1 MKTLRLPV
9 LPIPN
14 VVLYGRTSL
23 PIYILEPVY
32 IDMIKTCV
40 KENTPLAISKAI
52 ELDHQNVRMRYTP
65 SDICGYGRPIILEEN
80 IDGTLKVLIK
90 AIGRVRLLNVEQ
102 NLPYLIYQAECF
114 HDKVESEKLHGPQ
127 IQNLKAL
134 LDNWLE
140 VNIIDSFERE
150 TFTKSL
156 TSIYHVIDY
165 ICMFLVQDPDLRQL
179 LLENNSLFER
189 VQLLNSL
196 FEEPSQFE
204 ESSLVGSAIKKYEE
218 IEKTSAV
225 AH

>member
-1 MKTLRLPV
+1 MENLRLPV

-14 VVLYGRTSL
+14 VVLYSRTSL
-23 PIYILEPVY
+23 PIYILEPIY
-32 IDMIKTCV
+32 IDMIKTCIKDNV
-40 KENTPLAISKAI
+40 PVAISKAS
-52 ELDHQNVRMRYTP
+52 ETDHQNIRGRYRP
-65 SDICGYGRPIILEEN
+65 SEICGYGRPIILEEN

-90 AIGRVRLLNVEQ
+90 AIGRVRLLEVDQ

-127 IQNLKAL
+127 IQNLKKL

-140 VNIIDSFERE
+140 VNILDSYERE
-150 TFTKSL
+150 TFTNSL

-165 ICMFLVQDPDLRQL
+165 ICMFLVQDPELRQL

-196 FEEPSQFE
+196 FEEPSHFE
-204 ESSLVGSAIKKYEE
+204 ESSLVVSAIKRYEE
-218 IEKTSAV
+218 IEKTSRI

>member
-1 MKTLRLPV
+1 METLKLPV

-14 VVLYGRTSL
+14 VVLYARTSL

-32 IDMIKTCV
+32 IDMIKTCI
-40 KENTPLAISKAI
+40 KENTPLAISKAFEI
-52 ELDHQNVRMRYTP
+52 DRHSLRGRYSP
-65 SDICGYGRPIILEEN
+65 STICGYGRPIILEEN

-90 AIGRVRLLNVEQ
+90 AIGRVRLLNIEQ
-102 NLPYLIYQAECF
+102 NLPYLIYQAEIYC
-114 HDKVESEKLHGPQ
+114 DRIESEKLHGPQ
-127 IQNLKAL
+127 IQNLKKL

-140 VNIIDSFERE
+140 INILDSFERE
-150 TFTKSL
+150 TFTNSL

-196 FEEPSQFE
+196 FEKPSQFE
-204 ESSLVGSAIKKYEE
+204 ESSIVVSAIKRYEE
-218 IEKTSAV
+218 IEKTSRI

>member
-1 MKTLRLPV
+1 MENLRLPV

-14 VVLYGRTSL
+14 IVLYARTSL

-32 IDMIKTCV
+32 IEMIKNCI
-40 KENTPLAISKAI
+40 KENTPLAVSKACEANRSGI
-52 ELDHQNVRMRYTP
+52 KGRFTP

-80 IDGTLKVLIK
+80 VDGTLKVLIK
-90 AIGRVRLLNVEQ
+90 AVGRVRLLSVEQ
-102 NLPYLIYQAECF
+102 NLPYLIYEAEAF
-114 HDKVESEKLHGPQ
+114 NDRVESEQLHGPQ
-127 IQNLKAL
+127 IQNLKKL

-140 VNIIDSFERE
+140 INILDSFERE
-150 TFTKSL
+150 TFIKSL

-165 ICMFLVQDPDLRQL
+165 ICMFLVQDPELRQL

-196 FEEPSQFE
+196 FEKPSQFE
-204 ESSLVGSAIKKYEE
+204 ESSLVVSAIKSYEE
-218 IEKTSAV
+218 IEKTSRV